1 VSPGPEGEGRFA
13 GLLAWSAALVIAL
26 ALLAATG
33 YQARDPDSRLY
44 AEIAERMSAQPLS
57 RWIAPDWPPGWY
69 RQGLFREHPVG
80 IHVLPAL
87 LARLGYPAGQAA
99 YALNTVYQVLTIVLI
114 ARLAATLA
122 DGTEARALAWL
133 IQLLPVAFT
142 YRVRANHE
150 QAVVLCL
157 LVALV
162 GAERARSRPRWA
174 LLTVAGLVGLVLVK
188 GVVAVLGP
196 AVCAL
201 WLLLRRRAAATPAPP
216 DRAAWV
222 GLAVATA
229 AMFLT
234 GVLYEQAYRQATGES
249 FWSPYLGQQLGI
261 AAAPVT
267 SAFLANKAYNLVW
280 YAGRVLWFPFPWSL
294 ALLAAAWHG
303 RAELTRWLH
312 PTPSPAPNSRD
323 AVAGVLFAL
332 GITALYLGLFSLSDR
347 RADRYIFPVYYAVGA
362 AGAIAGLPA
371 WPGGLRLAARFDR
384 RRWWPAA
391 LFVFLFALHL
401 LGGRLGLPHVK
412 VWGPET

>member
-1 VSPGPEGEGRFA
+1 MSPGPEGEGRFA
-13 GLLAWSAALVIAL
+13 ELLAWSTALVIAL

-57 RWIAPDWPPGWY
+57 RWIAPVWPPGWY
-69 RQGLFREHPVG
+69 MQGLFREHPVG

-99 YALNTVYQVLTIVLI
+99 YALNTVYQVLTIVII
-114 ARLAATLA
+114 ARLVAALA
-122 DGTEARALAWL
+122 DGTEACAVAWL
-133 IQLLPVAFT
+133 IQFLPVAFT

-157 LVALV
+157 LVALL

-196 AVCAL
+196 AVCTL
-201 WLLLRRRAAATPAPP
+201 WLLVRRRDAAAAAPP

-222 GLAVATA
+222 GLAVGTG
-229 AMFLT
+229 AMLLT
-234 GVLYEQAYRQATGES
+234 GVLYEQAYRLATGES

-303 RAELTRWLH
+303 RSALSRSGQ
-312 PTPSPAPNSRD
+312 PTPSPAPRSRD

-362 AGAIAGLPA
+362 AGAVAGLRA
-371 WPGGLRLAARFDR
+371 WPGGRRWAARFDSL
-384 RRWWPAA
+384 RWWPAA
-391 LFVFLFALHL
+391 VFLLLFALHL

>member
-1 VSPGPEGEGRFA
+1 
-13 GLLAWSAALVIAL
+13 
-26 ALLAATG
+26 
-33 YQARDPDSRLY
+33 LY

-69 RQGLFREHPVG
+69 MQGLFREHPVG

-114 ARLAATLA
+114 ARLAAALA
-122 DGTEARALAWL
+122 DGVEARALAWL

-157 LVALV
+157 LVALL

-174 LLTVAGLVGLVLVK
+174 VLTVAGLVGLVLVK

-201 WLLLRRRAAATPAPP
+201 WLLVRRREADAHAPS
-216 DRAAWV
+216 DRAAWL
-222 GLAVATA
+222 GLAVGTG
-229 AMFLT
+229 AML
-234 GVLYEQAYRQATGES
+234 GAGILYEQAYRLATGES
-249 FWSPYLGQQLGI
+249 FWKPYLGQQLGL

-267 SAFLANKAYNLVW
+267 AAFLANKGYNLIW

-303 RAELTRWLH
+303 RSTFA
-312 PTPSPAPNSRD
+312 APRPDKRSRD
-323 AVAGVLFAL
+323 AVGGVLFAL
-332 GITALYLGLFSLSDR
+332 GVTVLYVGLFSLSDR

-362 AGAIAGLPA
+362 AGAVAALRA
-371 WPGGLRLAARFDR
+371 WPGARRWAARVDS

-391 LFVFLFALHL
+391 VFVFLFVLHL